1 MNCMKKKNKA
11 IFFATVFILVS
22 LLVFLNYIKGAEYDK
37 FINEN
42 TIRSE
47 DQLDDSISVD
57 DISLIYFYSPKC
69 DYCKKIKKKL
79 VPKLKRLKEKNIK
92 FYCFDVSYDKELI
105 KSKYGLEYVPALILY
120 DNSNELKR
128 LIDGIFDSNVLDK
141 YFEYIEVLYES

>member
-1 MNCMKKKNKA
+1 
-11 IFFATVFILVS
+11 
-22 LLVFLNYIKGAEYDK
+22 
-37 FINEN
+37 
-42 TIRSE
+42 
-47 DQLDDSISVD
+47 
-57 DISLIYFYSPKC
+57 
-69 DYCKKIKKKL
+69 KKKL